1 MDGIVIAALA
11 LALAILGSLLA
22 VSFRRARLAARRFQI
37 LAEIAEV
44 SDRGGTLGDTLT
56 AICDILVPEVADFC
70 MIDVLA
76 DGEIGRAAVRV
87 APDAPAGAGRLFA
100 EREPSLP
107 PQMTHSTEMPVP
119 DPRFFERMSEDDL
132 REIAHDPQDL
142 ASLRSLGIRSA
153 ITVALPARGRLTGAL
168 TMGVA
173 WSGRRYRDEDRRFAD
188 VLSGRVALSLDNAG
202 LFSKLEQAEAARAE
216 IAETLQRGLLPPPLP
231 HIPGWSA
238 AAMYRPAGAENE
250 IGGDF
255 YDAFPVAG
263 GWMLVVGD
271 VTGRGARAASVTAQA
286 RYTLRTAA
294 ALTGDPQV
302 ALATLNRA
310 LLARQEQA
318 LCSVAVI
325 VLGRMGPRS
334 LLLAVAG
341 HPPPLLVDGGSVS
354 EVTRVGPVLGAT
366 PDAEWPV
373 ELANLVPGQQLVVIT
388 DGITEARGAAARF
401 GEERLHAELVGAA
414 SPVSAL
420 QRLERA
426 VNSFTEGR
434 GDEDDAAI
442 LAVGA
447 TAGAEAGAV
456 ADGHRELI
464 DRLFDAFN
472 RRDADGI
479 AAVCDE
485 EMEFFAVTA
494 EAAGRAGPYAG
505 PEGLRN
511 YLADVSRVWEELL
524 ITPRE
529 IEHRGDRMLVRGRV
543 YLRSREIGIRDMPT
557 AWIWEVGGGHLVR
570 GEVFADPIDAELR
583 FESFAVS
590 GAG

>member
-1 MDGIVIAALA
+1 MDGIVTAVLA
-11 LALAILGSLLA
+11 LALVVLGSLLA
-22 VSFRRARLAARRFQI
+22 VSFRRTRRAARRFQI

-44 SDRGGTLGDTLT
+44 SDRGGSLGDALA

-76 DGEIGRAAVRV
+76 DGEAERAAARV
-87 APDAPAGAGRLFA
+87 APGAPAGAERLLA

-107 PQMTHSTEMPVP
+107 VQMAHSTEVPVP
-119 DPRFFERMSEDDL
+119 EPRFFERMSEADL
-132 REIAHDPQDL
+132 REIAHDPRDL
-142 ASLRSLGIRSA
+142 ESLRSLGIRSA
-153 ITVALPARGRLTGAL
+153 ITVAMPARGRLTGAL

-173 WSGRRYRDEDRRFAD
+173 WSGRRYRREDCRFAA

-202 LFSKLEQAEAARAE
+202 LFSKLEKAEAARAE

-231 HIPGWSA
+231 HIQGWSA

-271 VTGRGARAASVTAQA
+271 VTGRGAQAASITAQA

-310 LLARQEQA
+310 LLARREPA

-325 VLGRMGPRS
+325 VLDREGPRS

-341 HPPPLLVDGGSVS
+341 HPPPLLVDGDSVI
-354 EVTRVGPVLGAT
+354 EVAPVGPVLGAT

-373 ELANLVPGQQLVVIT
+373 ERANLAPGQQLVVIT
-388 DGITEARGAAARF
+388 DGITEARGATERF
-401 GEERLHAELVGAA
+401 GEERLHLELAGAV
-414 SPVSAL
+414 SPVSAV
-420 QRLERA
+420 QRLERK
-426 VNSFTEGR
+426 VNAFTGGR
-434 GDEDDAAI
+434 NDDDAAI
-442 LAVGA
+442 LAVAA
-447 TAGAEAGAV
+447 TIDAGAGEIV
-456 ADGHRELI
+456 EEHRELI
-464 DRLFDAFN
+464 QRLFDAFN

-494 EAAGRAGPYAG
+494 EAAGRVGPYAG
-505 PEGLRN
+505 HEGLRN
-511 YLADVSRVWEELL
+511 YLADVSQVWEELL

-557 AWIWEVGGGHLVR
+557 AWIWEVAGGRLVR
-570 GEVFADPIDAELR
+570 GEVFVDPVDAALR